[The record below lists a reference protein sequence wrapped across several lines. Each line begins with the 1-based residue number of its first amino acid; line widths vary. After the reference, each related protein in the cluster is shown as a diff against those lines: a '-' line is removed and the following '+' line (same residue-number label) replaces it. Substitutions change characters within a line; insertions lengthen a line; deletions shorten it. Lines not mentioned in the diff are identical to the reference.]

1 MFTIRKCGSLRCG
14 VCRSLLTDSDWS
26 RVSHG
31 VLMRGSIRV
40 CPETGHIQQN
50 GFTVPLWA
58 WERYCVRRAVR
69 RRAEMVFAINQFKPS
84 DRV

>member
-1 MFTIRKCGSLRCG
+1 
-14 VCRSLLTDSDWS
+14 
-26 RVSHG
+26 
-31 VLMRGSIRV
+31 MRGSIRV